1 MASRFEGFPMAHLEA
16 LSSGLPVVATDCDE
30 SGPCEIIRH
39 EVDGLLI
46 KIEDIEA
53 LTEGMNKLMENP
65 VLRQQF
71 AQRAP
76 EILDRFGM
84 EKVMDDW
91 ALMMYLCRRSDRLFV
106 GA

>member
-1 MASRFEGFPMAHLEA
+1 
-16 LSSGLPVVATDCDE
+16 
-30 SGPCEIIRH
+30 
-39 EVDGLLI
+39 LLV
-46 KIEDIEA
+46 KTEDVEA

-91 ALMMYLCRRSDRLFV
+91 ALMMKL
-106 GA
+106 

>member
-1 MASRFEGFPMAHLEA
+1 MASRFEGLGIAHLEA
-16 LSSGLPVVATDCDE
+16 LSSGLPVVATDCE
-30 SGPCEIIRH
+30 SGPREIIRH

-46 KIEDIEA
+46 EIEDIEA

-65 VLRQQF
+65 ALRQQF

-84 EKVMDDW
+84 EKVMDNW
-91 ALMMYLCRRSDRLFV
+91 ALMMKL
-106 GA
+106 

>member
-16 LSSGLPVVATDCDE
+16 LSSGLPVVVTDCE
-30 SGPCEIIRH
+30 SGPREIVRH
-39 EVDGLLI
+39 EVDGFLV
-46 KIEDIEA
+46 KTEDVEA

-65 VLRQQF
+65 ALRQQF

-84 EKVMDDW
+84 EKVINDW
-91 ALMMYLCRRSDRLFV
+91 ALMMKL
-106 GA
+106 

>member
-16 LSSGLPVVATDCDE
+16 LSSGLPVVATDCE
-30 SGPCEIIRH
+30 SGPREIIRH

-53 LTEGMNKLMENP
+53 LTEGMNKLMNNP
-65 VLRQQF
+65 ALRQQF
-71 AQRAP
+71 AQQAP

-91 ALMMYLCRRSDRLFV
+91 ALMMKL
-106 GA
+106 